1 MLFEFF
7 RQNSLITDNNVTKI
21 PKSAYA
27 IREKNDKVQFN
38 TSGKAYLDFISRHK
52 RLSKEIDEKTQ
63 KNGI

>member
-21 PKSAYA
+21 PKSAA
-27 IREKNDKVQFN
+27 VSGEKNDKVQFN
-38 TSGKAYLDFISRHK
+38 AGGKAYLDFISRHK

>member
-21 PKSAYA
+21 PKSAGGGV
-27 IREKNDKVQFN
+27 EKNEKPQIN
-38 TSGKAYLDFISRHK
+38 TGGKAYLDFLSRHK

-63 KNGI
+63 KNGF